1 VQVSLTSQSV
11 ANVLAVPIPAL
22 LALAGGG
29 YGVEVITSSGH
40 HELVGVST
48 GVFTGSQVEVSGPGI
63 KAGLK
68 VAVAQ

>member
-1 VQVSLTSQSV
+1 V

-29 YGVEVITSSGH
+29 YGLDVITPTGH
-40 HELVGVST
+40 HQLVGVTT
-48 GVFTGSQVEVSGPGI
+48 GIFTGSQVQVSGSEI
-63 KAGLK
+63 KAGMR